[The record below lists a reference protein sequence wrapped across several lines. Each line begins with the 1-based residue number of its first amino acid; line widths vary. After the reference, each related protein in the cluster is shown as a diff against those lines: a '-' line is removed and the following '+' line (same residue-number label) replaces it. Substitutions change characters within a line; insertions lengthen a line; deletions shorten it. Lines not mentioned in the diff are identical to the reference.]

1 MDDAPSAATTT
12 ATTEQNDA
20 EEEESQITK
29 KSKWEA
35 MMETNLDRLDGVY
48 QRRNVSSSPLIE
60 KYSNNTTGNI
70 EEQPNDLSPDC
81 QSRKKK
87 VRWADVE
94 ESALHLHKKAVG
106 FVVGQ
111 TEQDWQRMSDD
122 YDP

>member
-1 MDDAPSAATTT
+1 
-12 ATTEQNDA
+12 
-20 EEEESQITK
+20 
-29 KSKWEA
+29 
-35 MMETNLDRLDGVY
+35 
-48 QRRNVSSSPLIE
+48 
-60 KYSNNTTGNI
+60 TGNI